1 MIIKKPPNQTASM
14 IALVKKWK
22 KFLLENRKPT
32 INIFLDMDGVLVDF
46 DEAIKSTIVNN
57 YEQNATKLHPRSP
70 SRRKALRKF
79 QDMGYTPQQVADL
92 YDAVNEKHKFGQ
104 EYTKNERIFRDYFY
118 AILTNNKKLWIE
130 MKKLQNSA
138 KLVNNAFE
146 MADNVYVL
154 SAPVDKASREAKRE
168 WIAQHYPAIRPEN
181 VYLAEDKGAKLFD
194 LINRGEVGDEDINIL
209 VDDRPRFLK
218 SFSGAGGK
226 GVEYD
231 YKAFNDAIDKLKALV
246 HN

>member
-1 MIIKKPPNQTASM
+1 
-14 IALVKKWK
+14 
-22 KFLLENRKPT
+22 
-32 INIFLDMDGVLVDF
+32 MDGVLVDF
-46 DEAIKSTIVNN
+46 DEAVKSAIVNN
-57 YEQNATKLHPRSP
+57 YEQNAAKLHPRSP
-70 SRRKALRKF
+70 SRRKTLREF
-79 QDMGYTPQQVADL
+79 QDLGYTPQQVADL

-104 EYTKNERIFRDYFY
+104 EYTKNELILRDYFY
-118 AILTNNKKLWIE
+118 ALLRNNKNLWIE

-194 LINRGEVGDEDINIL
+194 LMNRGEVSDKDINIL

-218 SFSGAGGK
+218 SFTVAGGK

-231 YKAFNDAIDKLKALV
+231 YEAFNDAIDKLKALV
-246 HN
+246 NN